1 MFTYLKIAIVLIV
14 ISGAAGAF
22 MYVKALQADL
32 ATSELNNVKLE
43 QSVKSQKAVI
53 TQQLE
58 DVKSIQVAMIEQE
71 TLNKRLN
78 DSLKDLRDKFHK
90 VNASGKKRD
99 IGELAEKKPK
109 LIQRVINTGTRNAL
123 RCMEIS
129 MGAKLTEKEKNATKK
144 SEINSE
150 CSGIAN
156 PNYQPYGN

>member
-43 QSVKSQKAVI
+43 HSVESQKAVI

-58 DVKSIQVAMIEQE
+58 DVKTIQVVMIEQE

>member
-58 DVKSIQVAMIEQE
+58 DVKTIQVVMIEQE